1 MPNHS
6 RLLSSASYLGQEGF
20 RTMTPL
26 SLVVRGDRRVAESF
40 SAARQ
45 CRLLVSLLTHKQSS
59 GNAATVPFFGTSK
72 THRHSRCRLSN
83 LSDLVPFMETK
94 PRLLE
99 DTVSKL
105 SVISVL
111 SLAAAVDWQLSWQT
125 PAACWE
131 STKQKSTNAW
141 MHAKTQCSRYPADSR
156 DTGAGAAGEP
166 KSSSTLLSS
175 NACQLAT
182 FCTHQS

>member
-99 DTVSKL
+99 SLTTFYLRSLSCSGPSLEHTVTDGYSSG
-105 SVISVL
+105 SVIHVAQGSVVH
-111 SLAAAVDWQLSWQT
+111 LA
-125 PAACWE
+125 P
-131 STKQKSTNAW
+131 
-141 MHAKTQCSRYPADSR
+141 RPDSSVPCR
-156 DTGAGAAGEP
+156 KPG
-166 KSSSTLLSS
+166 
-175 NACQLAT
+175 
-182 FCTHQS
+182 H